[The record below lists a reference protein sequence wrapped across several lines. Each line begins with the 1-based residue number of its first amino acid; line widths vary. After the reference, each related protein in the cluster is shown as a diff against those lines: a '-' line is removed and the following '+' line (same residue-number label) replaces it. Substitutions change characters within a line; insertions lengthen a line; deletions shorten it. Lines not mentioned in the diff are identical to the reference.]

1 MPFSEKDIPICDTK
15 VGFLDERTL
24 GDTGLNFFDSSFS
37 LLVFISSNFSRRLLF
52 FPLLTNDDCTV
63 DKTALETQSLE
74 RLSYKSNFV
83 ELGKY

>member
-37 LLVFISSNFSRRLLF
+37 LLVFISSNFSRRFLF
-52 FPLLTNDDCTV
+52 FPLLTYDDCTV
-63 DKTALETQSLE
+63 EKTQRLE
-74 RLSYKSNFV
+74 RPSYKSNFV